1 MPIGTLYLFPV
12 TLGES
17 PLTNVIPQFNID
29 FIKSINFFIAEDA
42 KMARRFLKA
51 CQYPDI
57 SKAEIFELNHHTKNQ
72 DVSSFLQP
80 LLNGNNLGLLSDA
93 GCPGIADPGADIVK
107 LAHQKQIKVVPL
119 IGPSSILLTAM
130 ASGFNGQNFSFNGYL
145 PIEKSNRIKRI
156 KELEQLVYRNNQSQF
171 FIETPYRNNHLL
183 EDLLLNLNGETLL
196 CLGSNLTMGS
206 EKITAK
212 TVADWKKNQLPDL
225 NKIPIVFGIYK

>member
-1 MPIGTLYLFPV
+1 MSKGTLYLFPV
-12 TLGES
+12 TLGDS
-17 PLTNVIPQFNID
+17 PLSNVIPQYNIEV
-29 FIKSINFFIAEDA
+29 IKSIRFFIAEDA
-42 KMARRFLKA
+42 KSARRFLKA

-57 SKAEIFELNHHTKNQ
+57 SKAEISELNQHTKNE

-93 GCPGIADPGADIVK
+93 GCPGIADPGADIIK
-107 LAHQKQIKVVPL
+107 LVHQKQIKVVPL

-196 CLGSNLTMGS
+196 CLGSNLTLGA
-206 EKITAK
+206 EKVTTKKIS
-212 TVADWKKNQLPDL
+212 DWKKNQLPDL